1 VADQPGHRDVHII
14 DDVPELR
21 GREVGPIL
29 VVCLDGFLDAGRA
42 AVTATEHLLA
52 NSESRVVASLDV
64 DSFYDYRSRRPP
76 LSFVEDHYESYEAP
90 RLVVR
95 LATAADGAPFLLLH
109 GPEPDLRWEAFALAV
124 RHVVEHFGVRLTVQM
139 GAVPMA
145 VPHTRP
151 AHLTHHATDKELIL
165 AENVWSGELRV
176 PASAQSLLEIRMGEW
191 GHRAMGFVAHV
202 PHYLAQTEDKTA
214 ALRLVEALQVISGLR
229 WDNDSLAQ
237 AAINNRVEIDEQVA
251 QSEELSQLVKGLED
265 QYDAFHEA
273 RTGEATNLLAE
284 DTPLPTGEELGSEF
298 ERFLAGLEDGDD

>member
-1 VADQPGHRDVHII
+1 VVEQPKSRDVHII

-21 GREVGPIL
+21 GREQGPIL
-29 VVCLDGFLDAGRA
+29 VISLDGFLDAGRA
-42 AVTATEHLLA
+42 AVMATDHLLES
-52 NSESRVVASLDV
+52 SESRVVASLDV

-95 LATAADGAPFLLLH
+95 LATDSEGQPFLLLH
-109 GPEPDLRWEAFALAV
+109 GPEPDLRWEAFSLAV

-151 AHLTHHATDKELIL
+151 AHLTHHATDKSLIL

-176 PASAQSLLEIRMGEW
+176 PASAQSLVEIRLGEW
-191 GHRAMGFVAHV
+191 GHKATGFVAHV

-214 ALRLVEALQVISGLR
+214 ALKLIEALQVISGLH
-229 WDNDSLAQ
+229 WDNESLNQ
-237 AAINNRVEIDEQVA
+237 AAITNRVEIDEQVS
-251 QSEELSQLVKGLED
+251 QSDELRQLVRGLEE

-284 DTPLPTGEELGSEF
+284 DKPLPTGEEIGSEF
-298 ERFLAGLEDGDD
+298 EKFLAGLEEGED

>member
-1 VADQPGHRDVHII
+1 MADQPGHRDVHII

-29 VVCLDGFLDAGRA
+29 VVSLDGFLDAGRA

-52 NSESRVVASLDV
+52 NSESRIVASLDV

-95 LATAADGAPFLLLH
+95 LATDADDAPFLLLH

-176 PASAQSLLEIRMGEW
+176 PASAQSLLEIRLGEW

-229 WDNDSLAQ
+229 WDNDSLTQ
-237 AAINNRVEIDEQVA
+237 AAMQNRVEIDEQVA
-251 QSEELSQLVKGLED
+251 QSEELRQLVKGLEE

-273 RTGEATNLLAE
+273 RTGAATNLLAE

>member
-1 VADQPGHRDVHII
+1 MVDHPKSRDVHII

-21 GREVGPIL
+21 GREQGPIL

-42 AVTATEHLLA
+42 AVTATDHLLES
-52 NSESRVVASLDV
+52 SESRVVASLDV

-95 LATAADGAPFLLLH
+95 LAVDSDEQPFLLLH

-151 AHLTHHATDKELIL
+151 AHLTHHATDKKLIL

-176 PASAQSLLEIRMGEW
+176 PASAPSLLEIRLGEW
-191 GHRAMGFVAHV
+191 GHEATGFVAHV

-214 ALRLVEALQVISGLR
+214 ALRLIEALQVISGLQ
-229 WDNDSLAQ
+229 WDNEALNQ
-237 AAINNRVEIDEQVA
+237 AAITNRVEIDEQVS
-251 QSEELSQLVKGLED
+251 QSDELRQLVQGLEE
-265 QYDAFHEA
+265 QYDAFHAA
-273 RTGEATNLLAE
+273 RTGEATSLLAE
-284 DTPLPTGEELGSEF
+284 DKPLPTGEEIGSEF
-298 ERFLAGLEDGDD
+298 ERFLAGLEDGED